1 MTTSFG
7 TPRNDIPAE
16 AKEAVRSH
24 IRGSGLL
31 LGGRVIAVILTA
43 LTQVLIVRRLSTS
56 DYVAWAYAFSA
67 VLLLQILTSFGF
79 PEAVPRFVAIYHER
93 QDYPR
98 MFGTMLLSVGL
109 IVLTGALVIAAY
121 FCFPDKLLALVHG
134 QKESLTVLAILIF
147 MVPFEG
153 FDGVLMGVF
162 ATLADPR
169 SIFFRRHV
177 VAPSLRLAV
186 VVVLIAGKAGVLFLA
201 YGYLASSVFGIL
213 LYTWILLRLLH
224 REGLLAHL
232 RRDGINVPCRELL
245 SFVAPMMTSD
255 LLSVLGDSGLVLLI
269 GYYYGL
275 RDAALFRMVLPVAAM
290 NHIVNNMTGILYMPA
305 AARMFANNDREGLEH
320 LYWRTATWVAVFT
333 FPVFVGTFAFAR
345 PLTIALYGE
354 RYADAAVVMAI
365 LSAGNYFQA
374 MWGFNGLT
382 LKALNKAR
390 HVVACN
396 LLTAATTV
404 ILALILV
411 PRYGALGGAIANA
424 IASVV
429 LSLLR
434 QVALRLAAG
443 IEIFDIKFLAFYLFM
458 VAASA
463 PLLIVRSVVSSH
475 LYVGAILALLS
486 MVAVLLVTR
495 KELRIQEVFPESVRL
510 PLVSRFFA

>member
-1 MTTSFG
+1 MTTSVG
-7 TPRNDIPAE
+7 PASNDITAE
-16 AKEAVRSH
+16 AKAAVRSH

-31 LGGRVIAVILTA
+31 LGGRAIAVVLTA

-56 DYVAWAYAFSA
+56 DYAAWAYAFSA
-67 VLLLQILTSFGF
+67 VMLLQILSSFGF
-79 PEAVPRFVAIYHER
+79 QEAVPRFVAIYHER
-93 QDYPR
+93 RDYPR

-109 IVLTGALVIAAY
+109 IALAGALVIAAF

-134 QKESLTVLAILIF
+134 QESLTVLAVLIF

-153 FDGVLMGVF
+153 FDGILMGVF

-169 SIFFRRHV
+169 SIFFRRHIL
-177 VAPSLRLAV
+177 APSLRLAV
-186 VVVLIAGKAGVLFLA
+186 VVLLIAGKASVLFLA

-224 REGLLAHL
+224 REGFLTHL
-232 RRDGINVPCRELL
+232 RSAGINVPYRELL

-255 LLSVLGDSGLVLLI
+255 LLFVLSDSGLVLLI

-275 RDAALFRMVLPVAAM
+275 RDAALFRMVLPLAAM

-305 AARMFANNDREGLEH
+305 AARMFANNDREGLGH

-333 FPVFVGTFAFAR
+333 FPVFIGTFAFAQ

-354 RYADAAVVMAI
+354 RYADAAVILAI
-365 LSAGNYFQA
+365 LSVGYYFQA

-424 IASVV
+424 IAAVV

-443 IEIFDIKFLAFYLFM
+443 IEIFDIKFLALYLFI
-458 VAASA
+458 VAAAA
-463 PLLIVRSVVSSH
+463 PLLIVRSVVGAH
-475 LYVGAILALLS
+475 LFVGSILALLS
-486 MVAVLLVTR
+486 MAAVLLVTR
-495 KELRIQEVFPESVRL
+495 KELRIQEVFPESIRL